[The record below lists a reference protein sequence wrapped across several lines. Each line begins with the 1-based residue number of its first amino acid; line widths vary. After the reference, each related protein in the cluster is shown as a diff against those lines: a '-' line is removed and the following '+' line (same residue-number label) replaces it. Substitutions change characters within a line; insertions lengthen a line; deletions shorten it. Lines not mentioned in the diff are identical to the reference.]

1 MAKETETEKVH
12 ELAGGWITE
21 RAGTPIPTFLKM
33 AYVGFCLFGLY
44 YMVALTGR
52 ARWRTRHGAPS
63 SREINQVM
71 EVPGAVWLGS
81 LFVILFVF
89 VAGLLIYAFSA
100 ASDED

>member
-1 MAKETETEKVH
+1 MAKETETGKVH

-44 YMVALTGR
+44 YMVAFWKGEV
-52 ARWRTRHGAPS
+52 AHETRGALV
-63 SREINQVM
+63 REINQVM